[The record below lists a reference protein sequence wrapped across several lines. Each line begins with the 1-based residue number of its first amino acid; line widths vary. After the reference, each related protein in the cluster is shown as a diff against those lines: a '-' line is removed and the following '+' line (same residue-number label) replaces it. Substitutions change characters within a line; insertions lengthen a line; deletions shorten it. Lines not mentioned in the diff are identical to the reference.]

1 MMAAMRHTLPITIT
15 LLLVAASAFAQSS
28 ASATATANAPV
39 YIAPDASRTPLR
51 TAAQGTVF
59 TVVAEEGEWTKVQ
72 FKDPQWGVRVGYV
85 ETRLLR
91 ISRPELAPMDLS
103 VTAPASQAHTAG
115 PARSAAAQAT
125 PGLRPW
131 EVPEPRSP
139 WPTSYIVGRGGVT
152 FDTRTAPLAGFE
164 IGGQVAPMLQVY
176 GSFDWHRDI
185 SPEFIGDLSEIVS
198 DLTGLDVNYRF
209 PAYVGVGGVRVI
221 APRGFVRPYG
231 LGGFGFGRV
240 KGTVEVEGEDVTEL
254 LDELGYLD
262 RDDIE
267 FNKPL
272 FEVGGGVAISN
283 GSIYV
288 DVGYRFRKFLDTG
301 EPINVSGIYAG
312 VGVGF

>member
-1 MMAAMRHTLPITIT
+1 MMAAMRHTLPITFT

-28 ASATATANAPV
+28 GPSATATANAPV

-51 TAAQGTVF
+51 TASVGTVF
-59 TVVAEEGEWTKVQ
+59 TVVAEEGDWTKVQ

-103 VTAPASQAHTAG
+103 VTSPASPPATVPTHATAPA
-115 PARSAAAQAT
+115 R

-131 EVPEPRSP
+131 EVPEPRSH
-139 WPTSYIVGRGGVT
+139 WPASYIVGRGGVT
-152 FDTRTAPLAGFE
+152 FGTRTAPLAGFE
-164 IGGQVAPMLQVY
+164 IGGHVAPMLQVY
-176 GSFDWHRDI
+176 GTFDWHRDI

-209 PAYVGVGGVRVI
+209 PAYVGVGGVKVI
-221 APRGFVRPYG
+221 ATRGMVRPYG

-240 KGTVEVEGEDVTEL
+240 RGTVEVEGEDVTEL
-254 LDELGYLD
+254 LDDLGYLD